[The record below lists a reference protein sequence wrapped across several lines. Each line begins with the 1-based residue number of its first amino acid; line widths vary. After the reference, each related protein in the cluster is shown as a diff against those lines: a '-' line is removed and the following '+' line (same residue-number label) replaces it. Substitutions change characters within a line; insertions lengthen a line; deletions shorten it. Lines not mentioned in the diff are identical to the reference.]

1 MKLILGSTSSARAL
15 LLKGLGLSFETKS
28 PNFDERSLEFNGNP
42 IQYVKDL
49 AYSKNSSI
57 IKNPGD
63 LVITCDTVVF
73 VENKVF
79 NKPESYEE
87 AYQMIRSLSGTT
99 HEVITGVCVSDH
111 ERVFVSH
118 ESTSVTFNN
127 LTNEHIEIFLQ
138 DPLYLHRSG
147 AYTLS
152 GKGALLIKS
161 LKGSYENVI
170 GIPFNTLN
178 ELLGKW
184 DLTLWE

>member
-15 LLKGLGLSFETKS
+15 LLKELGLEFETKS
-28 PNFDERSLEFNGNP
+28 PNFDERTLEFNGNP
-42 IQYVKDL
+42 SQYVKDL
-49 AYSKNSSI
+49 AYSKNDSI
-57 IKNPGD
+57 VKKPGD
-63 LVITCDTVVF
+63 LVITCDTVVYIDQ
-73 VENKVF
+73 KVF
-79 NKPESYEE
+79 NKPESYDE
-87 AYQMIRSLSGTT
+87 AYKMIQALSGST
-99 HEVITGVCVSDH
+99 HEVITGVCVSDL

-118 ESTSVTFNN
+118 ESTFVTFND
-127 LTNEHIEIFLQ
+127 LTDDQIQIFLQ
-138 DPLYLHRSG
+138 DPLYMNRSG

-184 DLTLWE
+184 DLSLWE